1 MPIDYVSD
9 KSLGLSVTVIE
20 GTVTV
25 DEWRSHV
32 RRQLADP
39 DWPAGPAS
47 LTDARGAN
55 AVANGE
61 PAVQEMAAMYAA
73 KASQTRNMRFAVVAK
88 DAFEM
93 ARDFEEAVEPGGTR
107 SLTVT
112 SLDVACAW
120 LCVDRD
126 VVDALIQRVR
136 ASMNL
141 RESAR

>member
-9 KSLGLSVTVIE
+9 KGLGLSVTVIE
-20 GTVTV
+20 GTITP
-25 DEWRSHV
+25 DEWRAHV

-55 AVANGE
+55 AVPNAQ
-61 PAVQEMAAMYAA
+61 PAIEEMAAMYAA
-73 KASQTRNMRFAVVAK
+73 KATQTRNTRFAAVATS
-88 DAFEM
+88 AFEN
-93 ARDFEEAVEPGGTR
+93 ARDFEETVEPGGTR

-126 VVDALIQRVR
+126 TVDALIQRVR